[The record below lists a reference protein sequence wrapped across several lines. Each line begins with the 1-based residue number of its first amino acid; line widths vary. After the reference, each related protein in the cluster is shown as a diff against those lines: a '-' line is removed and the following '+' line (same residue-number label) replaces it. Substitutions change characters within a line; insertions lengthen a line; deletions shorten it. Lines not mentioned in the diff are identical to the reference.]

1 MTTGYHHWRGRSSVG
16 KWLTNGSEPT
26 EGKLALG
33 LLWARSRAEIR
44 AKWRTAVLLA
54 IVLGI
59 GSGVALTAFAG
70 ARRTN
75 DAVSQFVKYSLPDD
89 GGFLFGKLSSPPLR
103 HGVAPGS
110 LALPPVAQRIVNLPQ
125 VVAHF
130 RSPYLFVTTRST
142 GRTNS
147 DLSVIGDADP
157 DFLRRVDR
165 PMVLSGRLPG
175 PSQPFGVVVNDLA
188 ARADRLRVGS
198 TLHLYAYTKAQIAGG
213 ALAGAIEQAPPAPKG
228 PSFTVRVAAIV
239 RFPQDVSAVAPLE
252 AQAGVSYESDR
263 NLYVTPA
270 FLRKLASE
278 TDTSVQQIQ
287 DINLVSV
294 RLRDGAGD
302 WGAFAARATAIG
314 KNAVF
319 VSPGNVFGVPAAA
332 ASAQRGIHLD
342 VVALLLFGALVA
354 LVTVVLVG
362 QAVARQT
369 VLQAED
375 YAELRVLGGTRAQIV
390 GIVVLR
396 SGLIGLAGAFLG
408 VAIAWLASPLTPVG
422 LARQAE
428 IHPGFAF
435 DSVIV
440 IPGAIAL
447 GALISAWSILPAW
460 RMAARPIMA
469 PADGGLPVRGS
480 GVPGLAW
487 KTGLSPA
494 AAVGTWFALQPGR
507 GRSSAPVVM
516 PMLSAALSVAVLGA
530 ALTFGTSL
538 GHLVSSPT
546 QQGWNWDVLIGNPND
561 LHDRIAQDG
570 RLLATNPYVAAYS
583 AIAILAS
590 QDQGTATIDGKSVP
604 TLLAIDPLKGEVY
617 PPLLQGHQPEADN
630 QIVLGTQTL
639 DRLHKRVGQSVAVPT
654 PEGRLTL
661 DIVGRMIVPSIGDLF
676 SNALGDGGWVYGPA
690 VLKQQAQQRAQ
701 PAGGSNATPPTVFN
715 MFAVRYARGV
725 SPTAAYI
732 SLRRQFG
739 SVVLR
744 QLPSED
750 VLNIQNVDRLPLVL
764 AGLVTLLGLATIGNS
779 LFTSVR
785 RRRRDLA
792 ILKAI
797 GFGPRQVAAVVG
809 WQATTFAAVSLIV
822 GIPIG
827 IIAGGWAWTVV
838 ASSIG
843 SSSPPQIPALVIALM
858 VPATIV
864 FCNLIAAAPGWAAA
878 RIPPAVVM
886 RSD

>member
-1 MTTGYHHWRGRSSVG
+1 M
-16 KWLTNGSEPT
+16 
-26 EGKLALG
+26 G

-54 IVLGI
+54 VVLGI

-70 ARRTN
+70 ASRTN
-75 DAVSQFVKYSLPDD
+75 DAVPQFVKYSLPDD
-89 GGFLFGKLSSPPLR
+89 GGFLFGNLSSPPATP
-103 HGVAPGS
+103 GVAPGS
-110 LALPPVAQRIVNLPQ
+110 SALPPVAQRIVDLPQ

-130 RSPYLFVTTRST
+130 RSPYLFVTTRRT
-142 GRTNS
+142 GRTDS

-157 DFLRRVDR
+157 DLLRRVDR

-175 PSQPFGVVVNDLA
+175 PSQPFEVVVNDLA
-188 ARADRLRVGS
+188 AHAERLRVGS

-213 ALAGAIEQAPPAPKG
+213 ALAGAIEQAPPAPRG

-239 RFPQDVSAVAPLE
+239 RFPQDVSAVAPAE
-252 AQAGVSYESDR
+252 AEAGVSYESDR

-270 FLRKLASE
+270 FLRKLASGIH
-278 TDTSVQQIQ
+278 TSIQQIGN
-287 DINLVSV
+287 INLVSV
-294 RLRDGAGD
+294 RLRHGAGD
-302 WGAFAARATAIG
+302 WDAFATRATAIG
-314 KNAVF
+314 RNDVF

-369 VLQAED
+369 VLQADD
-375 YAELRVLGGTRAQIV
+375 YAELRVLGATRAQIV
-390 GIVVLR
+390 GIVVIR
-396 SGLIGLAGAFLG
+396 SGLTGLAGSLVG
-408 VAIAWLASPLTPVG
+408 VAICWLASPLTPVG

-428 IHPGFAF
+428 IHPGFF
-435 DSVIV
+435 VDFVIV

-447 GALISAWSILPAW
+447 GTLITVWSILPAW
-460 RMAARPIMA
+460 RMATQPIMA
-469 PADGGLPVRGS
+469 PADGGLPVRGT

-494 AAVGTWFALQPGR
+494 AAVGTWFALQPGH

-538 GHLVSSPT
+538 GHLVSSPR

-561 LHDRIAQDG
+561 LHDRIREDG
-570 RLLATNPYVAAYS
+570 RLLATNPNVAAYS

-590 QDQGTATIDGKSVP
+590 QDQGTATIDGKPVP
-604 TLLAIDPLKGEVY
+604 TLLAIDPLRGEVY

-639 DRLHKRVGQSVAVPT
+639 DRLHKRVGQSVQIPT

-661 DIVGRMIVPSIGDLF
+661 HIVGRMIVPSIGDLF
-676 SNALGDGGWVYGPA
+676 SNALGEGGWVYGPA
-690 VLKQQAQQRAQ
+690 VQKQQAQQRAR

-725 SPTAAYI
+725 SPAAAYA

-739 SVVLR
+739 SIVLR

-750 VLNIQNVDRLPLVL
+750 VLNIQNVDRLPLIL
-764 AGLVTLLGLATIGNS
+764 AALVTLLGLATIGNS
-779 LFTSVR
+779 LFSSVR

-809 WQATTFAAVSLIV
+809 WQATTFAAVSLIA

-827 IIAGGWAWTVV
+827 IVAGGWAWTAV

-843 SSSPPQIPALVIALM
+843 SSSPPQIPVLVIALM
-858 VPATIV
+858 VPATIL

-878 RIPPAVVM
+878 RIPSAVVM

>member
-1 MTTGYHHWRGRSSVG
+1 M
-16 KWLTNGSEPT
+16 
-26 EGKLALG
+26 
-33 LLWARSRAEIR
+33 
-44 AKWRTAVLLA
+44 
-54 IVLGI
+54 
-59 GSGVALTAFAG
+59 
-70 ARRTN
+70 
-75 DAVSQFVKYSLPDD
+75 
-89 GGFLFGKLSSPPLR
+89 
-103 HGVAPGS
+103 
-110 LALPPVAQRIVNLPQ
+110 
-125 VVAHF
+125 
-130 RSPYLFVTTRST
+130 
-142 GRTNS
+142 
-147 DLSVIGDADP
+147 
-157 DFLRRVDR
+157 
-165 PMVLSGRLPG
+165 
-175 PSQPFGVVVNDLA
+175 
-188 ARADRLRVGS
+188 
-198 TLHLYAYTKAQIAGG
+198 
-213 ALAGAIEQAPPAPKG
+213 
-228 PSFTVRVAAIV
+228 
-239 RFPQDVSAVAPLE
+239 APLE

-369 VLQAED
+369 ILQAED

-604 TLLAIDPLKGEVY
+604 TLLAINPLKGEVY

-725 SPTAAYI
+725 SPTAAYV

>member
-1 MTTGYHHWRGRSSVG
+1 M
-16 KWLTNGSEPT
+16 
-26 EGKLALG
+26 G
-33 LLWARSRAEIR
+33 LLWTRSRAEIR

-89 GGFLFGKLSSPPLR
+89 GGFLFGKLSSPPLT

-110 LALPPVAQRIVNLPQ
+110 LALPPVAQRIVDLPQ

-130 RSPYLFVTTRST
+130 RSPYLFVTTRRT

-165 PMVLSGRLPG
+165 PMVLSGKLPA
-175 PSQPFGVVVNDLA
+175 PSQPLEVVVNDLA

-239 RFPQDVSAVAPLE
+239 RSPQDVSAVAPLE

-278 TDTSVQQIQ
+278 IDTSVQQIQ

-314 KNAVF
+314 RNDVF

-375 YAELRVLGGTRAQIV
+375 YAELRVLGATRAQIV

-408 VAIAWLASPLTPVG
+408 VAIAWLASPLTLVG

-428 IHPGFAF
+428 IHPGFAV
-435 DSVIV
+435 DPVIV

-447 GALISAWSILPAW
+447 GALIGAWSVLPAW

-487 KTGLSPA
+487 KTGLSPS

-538 GHLVSSPT
+538 GHLVSSPR

-617 PPLLQGHQPEADN
+617 PPLLQGHQPKADN

-639 DRLHKRVGQSVAVPT
+639 DRLHKRVGQSVQVPT

-661 DIVGRMIVPSIGDLF
+661 HIVGRMIVPSIGDLF
-676 SNALGDGGWVYGPA
+676 SNALGEGGWVYGPA
-690 VLKQQAQQRAQ
+690 VLEQQAQQRAQ
-701 PAGGSNATPPTVFN
+701 PSGGSNATPPTVFN

-725 SPTAAYI
+725 SPTAAYV

-750 VLNIQNVDRLPLVL
+750 VLNIQNVDRLPLIL
-764 AGLVTLLGLATIGNS
+764 AGLVTILGLATIGNS

-809 WQATTFAAVSLIV
+809 WQATTFATVSLIV
-822 GIPIG
+822 GIPVG

-843 SSSPPQIPALVIALM
+843 SSSPPQIPALVVALM